1 MKTRD
6 DFRPKRRFTPPKR
19 DRDAA
24 CAACSMDGAFLFR
37 YADDGSLP
45 LRPGETAAQVL
56 AQRRD
61 LELHEYY
68 QDIESHTFATTFVP
82 VDVATAE
89 AWRIYNRGGALSA
102 DEQQRMGTLKAE
114 VERHIREVMTS
125 GASHAVGASHG
136 AFVRLSTRSPKD
148 ALENSPA
155 LRKRATDLLR
165 ERLRRANLDR
175 LTGDSLANAKLVAVQ
190 EVTSELLSV
199 RSADEAFEL
208 LSMSSR
214 CVSDLVR
221 MLTHRDDLPTWDLHL
236 IVRRFVPLPPES
248 EFRCFVHERALT
260 AISQYFALSYFPQLP
275 AMREAL
281 LQRIATFVTARIP
294 EIKLDSYIID
304 VAVAVPGLAP
314 AAPATDD
321 NDDDAG
327 DLAQT
332 ATYVIE
338 LNPFHPTT
346 GSCYIPLPHLLT
358 TTPYHNP
365 LLQRQAPASLTG
377 RETLRCF
384 VRAPSIYVS
393 SSRHNRTS
401 TPICNPSRRCLMMQW
416 PALLGWIPRRGH
428 SPPQRSVRCSDDVCS
443 SPRSHSLNLNV

>member
-1 MKTRD
+1 
-6 DFRPKRRFTPPKR
+6 
-19 DRDAA
+19 
-24 CAACSMDGAFLFR
+24 MDGAFLFR

-208 LSMSSR
+208 LGMSSR

-358 TTPYHNP
+358 TTPYHIP

-443 SPRSHSLNLNV
+443 PRSHSLNLNV

>member
-1 MKTRD
+1 
-6 DFRPKRRFTPPKR
+6 
-19 DRDAA
+19 
-24 CAACSMDGAFLFR
+24 MDGAFLFR

-321 NDDDAG
+321 NDDD
-327 DLAQT
+327 
-332 ATYVIE
+332 
-338 LNPFHPTT
+338 
-346 GSCYIPLPHLLT
+346 
-358 TTPYHNP
+358 
-365 LLQRQAPASLTG
+365 
-377 RETLRCF
+377 
-384 VRAPSIYVS
+384 
-393 SSRHNRTS
+393 
-401 TPICNPSRRCLMMQW
+401 
-416 PALLGWIPRRGH
+416 
-428 SPPQRSVRCSDDVCS
+428 
-443 SPRSHSLNLNV
+443 

>member
-1 MKTRD
+1 
-6 DFRPKRRFTPPKR
+6 
-19 DRDAA
+19 
-24 CAACSMDGAFLFR
+24 MDGAFLFR

-358 TTPYHNP
+358 TSPYHIP
-365 LLQRQAPASLTG
+365 LPHPLTPTAGACLFDWERDAALLREGPVDLRLVESPQPHIDAYLQPFQALLDDAVARPPGMDSTAWTQPASKK
-377 RETLRCF
+377 CQ
-384 VRAPSIYVS
+384 V
-393 SSRHNRTS
+393 
-401 TPICNPSRRCLMMQW
+401 Q
-416 PALLGWIPRRGH
+416 
-428 SPPQRSVRCSDDVCS
+428 
-443 SPRSHSLNLNV
+443 

>member
-1 MKTRD
+1 
-6 DFRPKRRFTPPKR
+6 
-19 DRDAA
+19 
-24 CAACSMDGAFLFR
+24 MDGAFLFR

-114 VERHIREVMTS
+114 VERHICEVMTL

-358 TTPYHNP
+358 TSPYHIP
-365 LLQRQAPASLTG
+365 LPHPLTPTAGACLFDWERDAALLREGPVDLRLVESPQPHIDAYLQPFQALLDDAVARPPGMDSTAWTQPASKK
-377 RETLRCF
+377 CQ
-384 VRAPSIYVS
+384 V
-393 SSRHNRTS
+393 
-401 TPICNPSRRCLMMQW
+401 Q
-416 PALLGWIPRRGH
+416 
-428 SPPQRSVRCSDDVCS
+428 
-443 SPRSHSLNLNV
+443 

>member
-358 TTPYHNP
+358 TSPYHIP
-365 LLQRQAPASLTG
+365 LLRRQAPASLTG

>member
-1 MKTRD
+1 
-6 DFRPKRRFTPPKR
+6 
-19 DRDAA
+19 
-24 CAACSMDGAFLFR
+24 MDGAFLFR

-358 TTPYHNP
+358 TTPYHIP

-401 TPICNPSRRCLMMQW
+401 TPICNPSMRCLMMQW
-416 PALLGWIPRRGH
+416 PALLG
-428 SPPQRSVRCSDDVCS
+428 
-443 SPRSHSLNLNV
+443 

>member
-1 MKTRD
+1 
-6 DFRPKRRFTPPKR
+6 
-19 DRDAA
+19 
-24 CAACSMDGAFLFR
+24 MDGAFLFR

-102 DEQQRMGTLKAE
+102 DEQQRMETLKAE
-114 VERHIREVMTS
+114 VERHIREVMTL

-358 TTPYHNP
+358 TSPYHIP
-365 LLQRQAPASLTG
+365 LLRRQAPASLTG

>member
-1 MKTRD
+1 
-6 DFRPKRRFTPPKR
+6 
-19 DRDAA
+19 
-24 CAACSMDGAFLFR
+24 MDGAFLFR

-56 AQRRD
+56 AQRRE
-61 LELHEYY
+61 LELHEYC

-102 DEQQRMGTLKAE
+102 DEQQRMTTLKAE

-125 GASHAVGASHG
+125 GASHG

-208 LSMSSR
+208 LGMSSR

-321 NDDDAG
+321 NVDDDGDDGGDREASPAVPPSLSESTAAAVTVAPCSRGADVAAAG

-401 TPICNPSRRCLMMQW
+401 TPICNPSMRCLMMQW
-416 PALLGWIPRRGH
+416 PALLG
-428 SPPQRSVRCSDDVCS
+428 
-443 SPRSHSLNLNV
+443 

>member
-1 MKTRD
+1 
-6 DFRPKRRFTPPKR
+6 
-19 DRDAA
+19 
-24 CAACSMDGAFLFR
+24 MDGAFLFR

-102 DEQQRMGTLKAE
+102 DEQQRMTTLKAE

-358 TTPYHNP
+358 TSPYHIP
-365 LLQRQAPASLTG
+365 LLRRQAPASLTG

-416 PALLGWIPRRGH
+416 PALLGWIPQRGH

-443 SPRSHSLNLNV
+443 PR

>member
-1 MKTRD
+1 
-6 DFRPKRRFTPPKR
+6 
-19 DRDAA
+19 
-24 CAACSMDGAFLFR
+24 MDGAFLFR

-208 LSMSSR
+208 LGMSSR

-358 TTPYHNP
+358 TSPYHIP
-365 LLQRQAPASLTG
+365 LLRRQAPASLTG

-443 SPRSHSLNLNV
+443 PRSHSLSLNV

>member
-1 MKTRD
+1 
-6 DFRPKRRFTPPKR
+6 
-19 DRDAA
+19 
-24 CAACSMDGAFLFR
+24 MDGAFLFR

-346 GSCYIPLPHLLT
+346 GACLFDWERDAALLREGPVDLRLVESPQPHIDAYLQPFHALLDDAVARPPGMDST
-358 TTPYHNP
+358 AWT
-365 LLQRQAPASLTG
+365 QPASKK
-377 RETLRCF
+377 CQ
-384 VRAPSIYVS
+384 V
-393 SSRHNRTS
+393 
-401 TPICNPSRRCLMMQW
+401 Q
-416 PALLGWIPRRGH
+416 
-428 SPPQRSVRCSDDVCS
+428 
-443 SPRSHSLNLNV
+443 

>member
-1 MKTRD
+1 
-6 DFRPKRRFTPPKR
+6 
-19 DRDAA
+19 
-24 CAACSMDGAFLFR
+24 MDGAFLFR

>member
-1 MKTRD
+1 
-6 DFRPKRRFTPPKR
+6 
-19 DRDAA
+19 
-24 CAACSMDGAFLFR
+24 MDGAFLFR

-358 TTPYHNP
+358 TSPYHIP
-365 LLQRQAPASLTG
+365 LLRRQAPASLTG

-401 TPICNPSRRCLMMQW
+401 TPICNPSMRCLMMQW

-428 SPPQRSVRCSDDVCS
+428 SPPQRSVRCSDDVCG
-443 SPRSHSLNLNV
+443 PRSHSLSLNV

>member
-1 MKTRD
+1 
-6 DFRPKRRFTPPKR
+6 
-19 DRDAA
+19 
-24 CAACSMDGAFLFR
+24 MDGAFLFR

-358 TTPYHNP
+358 TSPYHIP
-365 LLQRQAPASLTG
+365 LLRRQAPASLTG

-443 SPRSHSLNLNV
+443 PRSHSLNLNV